1 MTTVGHPRWVG
12 LCVYIS
18 GVRFRGPIAKPQPL
32 HVPWN
37 SSGSATGCTDL
48 VKPYTVESPAAAR
61 EIRHVQ
67 VFLLQQVRH
76 AARAALLHSVP
87 EVTRVSNN
95 SARNFL
101 LSTEVH
107 ASSTDTPGAASIPSS
122 PRRRTGADA
131 KRSRR
136 APRDGH
142 MDASAERRTMRAA
155 AVRRAVNA
163 VALDRTLAHTLARLG
178 CSAPSLLLAVKRLLL
193 REPFRRTRPT
203 RQHCQI
209 KYSTSQPPP
218 EAMRGPGHTV

>member
-76 AARAALLHSVP
+76 AASAALLHSVP

-107 ASSTDTPGAASIPSS
+107 ASSTDTPGGGVDPHHRRDDGQERTPNAAAGRRVTDTWTPPPSDARCGRRLSDAPSTPSPSIVHSRTLSPDLDAPLPACFRLSS
-122 PRRRTGADA
+122 AFSSESRFAEQG
-131 KRSRR
+131 RR
-136 APRDGH
+136 AN
-142 MDASAERRTMRAA
+142 T
-155 AVRRAVNA
+155 
-163 VALDRTLAHTLARLG
+163 
-178 CSAPSLLLAVKRLLL
+178 VK
-193 REPFRRTRPT
+193 
-203 RQHCQI
+203 
-209 KYSTSQPPP
+209 
-218 EAMRGPGHTV
+218 